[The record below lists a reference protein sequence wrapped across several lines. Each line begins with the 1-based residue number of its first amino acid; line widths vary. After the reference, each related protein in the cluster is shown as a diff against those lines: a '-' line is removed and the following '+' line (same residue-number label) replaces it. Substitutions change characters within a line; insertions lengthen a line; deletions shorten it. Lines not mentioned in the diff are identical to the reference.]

1 MCPTASTKQHALL
14 STVYCVITAWAALH
28 SELQE
33 SCPEGAGRAVSQE
46 DLVWAMECVLS
57 RAFSGQFG
65 FSSAALVA
73 AAAAV
78 AVGGAYSWTSQEPW
92 VSDSPL
98 LLIVVLIY
106 CAV

>member
-1 MCPTASTKQHALL
+1 
-14 STVYCVITAWAALH
+14 
-28 SELQE
+28 
-33 SCPEGAGRAVSQE
+33 VSQD

-65 FSSAALVA
+65 FSSAALIA

-92 VSDSPL
+92 VSDTPL
-98 LLIVVLIY
+98 LLVIAYIY
-106 CAV
+106 CAYTVQCDAVCENE

>member
-1 MCPTASTKQHALL
+1 
-14 STVYCVITAWAALH
+14 
-28 SELQE
+28 
-33 SCPEGAGRAVSQE
+33 
-46 DLVWAMECVLS
+46 VWAMECVLS

-92 VSDSPL
+92 VSDS
-98 LLIVVLIY
+98 IY
-106 CAV
+106 YALSAV